1 MGIKKTISR
10 MLPPGV
16 RKKIV
21 SLIGERSLYSQLP
34 LSMPL
39 VMHIDPSNVCN
50 FKCVFCPTGDAALLR
65 DVNRP
70 KKIMSMDCFKKIVDD
85 IRAMKESCRGTIY
98 QIHLYK
104 DGEPLLNKELA
115 EMIRYIKKADVTNC
129 VSTTSNGSLLDKEWA
144 AKIVDSGLDMIRIS
158 VESTNNDG
166 YRRITSSDTTYDS
179 IVENVAYLYN
189 LKKKHG
195 TGLYVTAKITDVSLQ
210 DEQKEKFRRDFT
222 PITDEVRIDTL
233 MGWSYS
239 EKKDFTLGTKVKTGI
254 DGETLLKERIVCP
267 EPFSKMAVNSDGSV
281 SMCCVDWS
289 QGTVAGNVEENSI
302 QEIWNGA
309 QLKRYRILHLENM
322 RNKIPPC
329 SNCQF
334 LCGLPYSDDLDK
346 NRLSIVQMFK
356 LR

>member
-1 MGIKKTISR
+1 MGIKTKISR
-10 MLPPGV
+10 ILPLGV
-16 RKKIV
+16 RKKIISV
-21 SLIGERSLYSQLP
+21 IGKRSLYNQLP

-50 FKCVFCPTGDAALLR
+50 FKCIFCPTADDTLLH

-70 KKIMSMDCFKKIVDD
+70 KKIMSMDCFKKIVND

-115 EMIRYIKKADVTNC
+115 EMIRYIKNADVTNC

-144 AKIVDSGLDMIRIS
+144 GKIVDSGLDMIRIS
-158 VESTNNDG
+158 VESTDNGG
-166 YRRITSSDTTYDS
+166 YKRITRNETTYES
-179 IVENVAYLYN
+179 IVENVAYLYH
-189 LKKKHG
+189 LKKKKG
-195 TGLYVTAKITDVSLQ
+195 TGLYITAKITDVSLR
-210 DEQKEKFRRDFT
+210 DEQKEKFKRDFT
-222 PITDEVRIDTL
+222 HITDEVRIDTL

-239 EKKDFTLGTKVKTGI
+239 EKKDFTLGANVTTGI

-289 QGTVAGNVEENSI
+289 QGTVIGNVAENSI

-329 SNCQF
+329 NNCQF
-334 LCGLPYSDDLDK
+334 LCGFPNSDDLDK
-346 NRLSIVQMFK
+346 HRLRLVQMFNG
-356 LR
+356 